1 MNNAV
6 AFHEN
11 EALKAAFLQ
20 GAGLPADA
28 IGQLTPDV
36 MEMLGRLLAGAL
48 QGTIDLLAL
57 RSLVKQEVKAD
68 VTMVVVRNNNPLKFF
83 PDSQTVLTQMLRK
96 KMPGFMEP
104 VEALDDAWRDLRAH
118 QLGVVAGTRAS
129 MEAILR
135 RLHPDRIES
144 SLPAPAL
151 MDKLLAARRPAAA
164 WDLYRHK
171 HGRVRGDATDPFTG
185 PLGVTF
191 RAAYEKEVEREL
203 ERDQVKPERTGT

>member
-1 MNNAV
+1 MNNAL

-11 EALKAAFLQ
+11 ESLKQAFLR
-20 GAGLPADA
+20 GAGLADDA
-28 IGQLTPDV
+28 VGGLTPEL
-36 MEMLGRLLAGAL
+36 MELVGKLLANSV

-104 VEALDDAWRDLRAH
+104 TEALDDAWRDLRGH

-129 MEAILR
+129 MDSMLA
-135 RLHPDRIES
+135 RLDPARIEGA
-144 SLPAPAL
+144 LPAPGL
-151 MDKLLAARRPAAA
+151 LDQLLAARRPAAA
-164 WDLYRHK
+164 WGLYK
-171 HGRVRGDATDPFTG
+171 QQHGSAMGDASDPFKG
-185 PLGVTF
+185 PFGAAF
-191 RAAYEKEVEREL
+191 RSAYEREVDKL
-203 ERDQVKPERTGT
+203 EGSCGHG

>member
-11 EALKAAFLQ
+11 ESLKQAFLR
-20 GAGLPADA
+20 GAGLSDDA
-28 IGQLTPDV
+28 VGGLTPDL
-36 MEMLGRLLAGAL
+36 MELIGKLLANSV

-104 VEALDDAWRDLRAH
+104 AEALDDAWRDLRGH

-129 MEAILR
+129 MDSMLQ
-135 RLHPDRIES
+135 RLDPARIEGA
-144 SLPAPAL
+144 LPAPGL
-151 MDKLLAARRPAAA
+151 VDQLLPARRPAAA
-164 WDLYRHK
+164 WILYK
-171 HGRVRGDATDPFTG
+171 QQHGSAMGDASDPFKG
-185 PLGVTF
+185 PFGAAF
-191 RAAYEKEVEREL
+191 RAAYEREVDKL
-203 ERDQVKPERTGT
+203 ERSEGNG